1 MSIVSSQAVGRQATN
16 NAFISKLSY
25 ATDSDYQNA
34 QPAFLVNFPDTSRAH
49 IYYNTTLKLFRY
61 HDGINWVSLA
71 DTGANITQ
79 GTSLPVTAKLGDIFI
94 YTGNT
99 ALVAGLNTLYP
110 NSVYYYTGA
119 SWLEFTRSN
128 GMTVLGQ
135 TSGQVITN
143 AVTTIINYNIQ
154 NNFFGGAVTS
164 LGAGSYRPIKYGK
177 YSISVGAGIPSALM
191 IDVIMGIRIYINGVA
206 QRNLGV
212 FQDRRGAS
220 VAVQPYVNGS
230 DVYVLSPTDV
240 ITIRV
245 SQTTGA
251 NRALIASA
259 NEVYAT
265 INFLG
270 V

>member
-1 MSIVSSQAVGRQATN
+1 MSIISSQSVGRQATN

-25 ATDSDYQNA
+25 ANDVDYQNA

-61 HDGINWVSLA
+61 HDGANWLSIA

-79 GTSLPVTAKLGDIFI
+79 GTSLPVTAKLGDVFI

-99 ALVAGLNTLYP
+99 ALVVGLNTLYP
-110 NSVYYYTGA
+110 NSIYYYAGA
-119 SWLEFTRSN
+119 GWLELTKSN
-128 GMTVLGQ
+128 GMTILGQ
-135 TSGQVITN
+135 NSGQVITN
-143 AVTTIINYNIQ
+143 GVTTIINYNIQ

-164 LGAGSYRPIKYGK
+164 LGGGSYQPIKYGK
-177 YSISVGAGIPSALM
+177 YSVSAGAGIQSALM
-191 IDVIMGIRIYINGVA
+191 IDVVLGIRIYINGVA
-206 QRNLGV
+206 QRNLGNTS
-212 FQDRRGAS
+212 DRRGAS
-220 VAVQPYVNGS
+220 VAIQPFVNGS
-230 DVYVLSPTDV
+230 DVYVLLPTDV

-245 SQTTGA
+245 WQSTGA